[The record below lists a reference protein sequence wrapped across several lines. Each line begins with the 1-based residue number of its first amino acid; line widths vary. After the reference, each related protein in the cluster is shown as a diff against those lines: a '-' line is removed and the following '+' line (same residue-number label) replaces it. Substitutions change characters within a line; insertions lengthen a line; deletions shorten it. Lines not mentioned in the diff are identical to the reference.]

1 MYSHSRSRSN
11 GVRWVVNPLDLPIYR
26 EKERIL
32 AAVAANQVVV
42 VQSPTGSGKT
52 TQIPQILLAAGFA
65 KDKMIGVTQPRRIAA
80 VSVAQFIARQLG
92 TRIPELVGYK
102 MRFEDRTDPGTRIKI
117 MTDGI
122 LLQEI
127 KADYSLSRY
136 GVIMVDEA
144 HERSLNIDFI
154 LGLLKQLLAERPGFK
169 VIVSS
174 ATINAEVFSEYF
186 DECPIVTI
194 ESSPFPVQMRYEPPR
209 QAGSPEALLDK
220 IAEIVERTV
229 PASLPGSA
237 PASLPASAPASLPG
251 SAQGPAAEGAEP
263 GEAGDILI
271 FLPGE
276 GGIKNCLTRLESLPC
291 ARRLAVLPLYSRLS
305 SEEQERVFDAYPG
318 RVKVIAATNIA
329 ETSVTIDGVTTVID
343 TGLAKVNYYNNQN
356 FTSSLIEV
364 PVSKASANQRRGRS
378 GRTRPGVCYRLYTR
392 QDYEARA
399 LFSTEEIHRTDLS
412 EVVLRMAELGIRDF
426 ERFDFISPPGRPG
439 ILSAIETLQALE
451 ALDAERELTSI
462 GRQMLAFPVLPKFSR
477 ILVEALLRY
486 PQVLEEALVAASFLS
501 SRSPFILPPG
511 QELEARKA
519 HHAFRDPLGDFLSYL
534 KVYTGFQSARDRER
548 FCERNFLDPRTMGE
562 IENIKAQ
569 LGEILA
575 EQGIPVGSGGD
586 PADYLCAVAR
596 GLIQFV
602 CVRTERGV
610 YRTST
615 AGRIQIHPGSV
626 MYRENPRFIVAGEI
640 VRTSRMYAH
649 SVSPLAHEWL
659 GRIFPA
665 LPRALAAE
673 QRGGRAKPGRAQP
686 GRDAGEAGEAGAE
699 PAVRGAKPGRDA
711 GEAGERA
718 TKRDFT
724 SNIRI
729 GSEVFQLAAEAGRG
743 KIVMLPWDKIRPLV
757 SRKDLAILPGFRKM
771 KGKVLFEGFE
781 LLGGM
786 RLSTILRILP
796 RIDPARGILE
806 RPGESPFRLPA
817 VPADFSERLRELLRP
832 CHLKKRASKLGFVS
846 LLTDAHGAYWFKGS
860 RNYLTALKESL
871 YSLETLAD
879 APEVPDRDEI
889 NALYRTLS
897 RELEEL

>member
-1 MYSHSRSRSN
+1 MYSHCRCRSN
-11 GVRWVVNPLDLPIYR
+11 GVPWVVNPLELPIHR

-32 AAVAANQVVV
+32 AAVAENQVVV

-52 TQIPQILLAAGFA
+52 TQIPQLLLAAGYSEG
-65 KDKMIGVTQPRRIAA
+65 KLIGVTQPRRIAA
-80 VSVAQFIARQLG
+80 VSVAEFIARQLK
-92 TRIPELVGYK
+92 TSIPQIVGYK
-102 MRFEDRTDPGTRIKI
+102 MRFEDRTDLSTRIKI

-154 LGLLKQLLAERPGFK
+154 LGLLKQLLAERPSFK

-194 ESSPFPVQMRYEPPR
+194 ESSPYPVELRYEPPR
-209 QAGSPEALLDK
+209 QPGSPDSLLDK

-229 PASLPGSA
+229 TDA
-237 PASLPASAPASLPG
+237 PTSPP
-251 SAQGPAAEGAEP
+251 
-263 GEAGDILI
+263 GDILI

-276 GGIKNCLTRLESLPC
+276 GAIKNCLTRLEALPI

-305 SEEQERVFDAYPG
+305 SEEQERVFDDYPG

-329 ETSVTIDGVTTVID
+329 ETSLTIDGVTTVID
-343 TGLAKVNYYNNQN
+343 AGLAKMNYYNNQN

-364 PVSKASANQRRGRS
+364 PISKASANQRRGRA
-378 GRTRPGVCYRLYTR
+378 GRTRPGVCCRLYTR
-392 QDYEARA
+392 RDYEARA

-412 EVVLRMAELGIRDF
+412 EVVLRMGELGIRDF
-426 ERFDFISPPGRPG
+426 ESFDFISPPGRPG

-451 ALDAERELTSI
+451 ALDEDRELTSI
-462 GRQMLAFPVLPKFSR
+462 GREMLAFPILPKFSR
-477 ILVEALLRY
+477 ILSEAIRLY
-486 PQVLEEALVAASFLS
+486 PAVIEECLVAISFLS
-501 SRSPFILPPG
+501 SRTPFILPPG
-511 QELEARKA
+511 QEMEARKA
-519 HHAFRDPLGDFLSYL
+519 HHSFRDPLGDFLSYL
-534 KVYTGFQSARDRER
+534 KVYDGFQRARDRAR
-548 FCERNFLDPRTMGE
+548 FCENHFLDPRTMGE
-562 IENIKAQ
+562 IENIKDQ
-569 LGEILA
+569 LGQILA
-575 EQGIPVGSGGD
+575 EQGIPLGSGGD

-615 AGRIQIHPGSV
+615 AGRIQIHPGSG

-649 SVSPLAHEWL
+649 SVSPLHREWL
-659 GRIFPA
+659 GRIHPE
-665 LPRALAAE
+665 LPRALAVE
-673 QRGGRAKPGRAQP
+673 ERERERRRPEKGRVGLGPGSPREP
-686 GRDAGEAGEAGAE
+686 SLPAGADRRGRSPDYG
-699 PAVRGAKPGRDA
+699 PAPSQPSQPAA
-711 GEAGERA
+711 
-718 TKRDFT
+718 KRDFT

-729 GSEVFQLAAEAGRG
+729 GAEVFQIKAEGRHKIVLLPWEKLRSLTGRG
-743 KIVMLPWDKIRPLV
+743 DPT
-757 SRKDLAILPGFRKM
+757 ILPGFRKLR
-771 KGKVLFEGFE
+771 GKVLFEGFE
-781 LLGGM
+781 LLGDM
-786 RLSTILRILP
+786 RLSTILRIVP
-796 RIDPARGILE
+796 RLDLGKPVLE
-806 RPGESPFRLPA
+806 RPEEAAFSLPA
-817 VPADFSERLRELLRP
+817 VPADFPERLRELLRP
-832 CHLKKRASKLGFVS
+832 CRLKKRSSKLGFVS
-846 LLTDAHGAYWFKGS
+846 LFTDGQGAYRFKGS

-879 APEVPDRDEI
+879 AAEVPDRDGVS
-889 NALYRTLS
+889 ALYRELS

>member
-1 MYSHSRSRSN
+1 MVYD
-11 GVRWVVNPLDLPIYR
+11 GCVNPLDLPIYR

-229 PASLPGSA
+229 PASLP
-237 PASLPASAPASLPG
+237 ASAEASEAG
-251 SAQGPAAEGAEP
+251 EG
-263 GEAGDILI
+263 GDILI

-412 EVVLRMAELGIRDF
+412 EVVLRMAELGISDF

-439 ILSAIETLQALE
+439 ILSAIETLQTLE
-451 ALDAERELTSI
+451 ALNAERELTSI
-462 GRQMLAFPVLPKFSR
+462 GRQMLAFPILPKFSR

-501 SRSPFILPPG
+501 SRNPFILPPG

-534 KVYTGFQSARDRER
+534 KVYAGFQSARDRER

-640 VRTSRMYAH
+640 MRTSRMYAH

-665 LPRALAAE
+665 LPRALAIE
-673 QRGGRAKPGRAQP
+673 QRGGSAEPGKEAGRAKPAIRGAQPGRAEPAIRGAQP
-686 GRDAGEAGEAGAE
+686 GRDAG
-699 PAVRGAKPGRDA
+699 DA

-718 TKRDFT
+718 KKRDFT

-757 SRKDLAILPGFRKM
+757 SRKDLVILPGFRKM

-786 RLSTILRILP
+786 RLSTILRIVP
-796 RIDPARGILE
+796 RIDPARGILD
-806 RPGESPFRLPA
+806 RPGEAPFRLPA
-817 VPADFSERLRELLRP
+817 VPADFPERLRELLRP